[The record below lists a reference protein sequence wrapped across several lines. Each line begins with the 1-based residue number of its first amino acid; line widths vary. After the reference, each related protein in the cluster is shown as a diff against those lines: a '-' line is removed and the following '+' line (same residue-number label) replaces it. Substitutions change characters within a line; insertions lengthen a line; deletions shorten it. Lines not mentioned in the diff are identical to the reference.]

1 MINFLT
7 QTFILKNEKISLSSL
22 SSSKSIYNIH
32 KEVKEKVLNMY
43 YEDTNFSIKVEFL
56 SELKVRQ
63 IQI

>member
-7 QTFILKNEKISLSSL
+7 KTFILKNEKISLSSL
-22 SSSKSIYNIH
+22 SSSKCIYNIH